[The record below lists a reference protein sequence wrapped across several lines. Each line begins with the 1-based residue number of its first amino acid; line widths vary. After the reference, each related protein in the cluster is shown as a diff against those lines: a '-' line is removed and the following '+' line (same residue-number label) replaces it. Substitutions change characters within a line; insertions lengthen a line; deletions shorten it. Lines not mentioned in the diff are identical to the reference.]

1 MLALAESRRK
11 HQTFQI
17 GTNSFSPTFLQR
29 DAASADARE
38 TIARTINR
46 GKASGRLVPITYLLT
61 VSEVYNNDVKLS
73 YEMNGET
80 IDLSN
85 FRRKGEMISE
95 VRFQSDCGRHVSVNP

>member
-38 TIARTINR
+38 TIAGTINQ
-46 GKASGRLVPITYLLT
+46 GKASGRFLPIPYTL
-61 VSEVYNNDVKLS
+61 N
-73 YEMNGET
+73 
-80 IDLSN
+80 I
-85 FRRKGEMISE
+85 
-95 VRFQSDCGRHVSVNP
+95 C